1 MSEGAHPRTAQATG
15 LLLAAVVPLLLILTS
30 VRLLLTP
37 AFVRLEYR
45 MPGFP
50 EDRYGFT
57 QQDRLRW
64 APIALDYLL
73 NDEGIEFLGDLRF
86 SDGGRVYNPSE
97 LQHMEDV
104 KALTRLALTVWR
116 GLVLAALLL
125 GVATVVAGG
134 AAALWN
140 ALRRGA
146 LWTLIL
152 MAVLAAGVALAFSF
166 VFVGFHELFFDPG
179 TWTFR
184 YSDTLIRLFPE
195 RFWRDAFTSIAL
207 GTLLMAGVIWLL
219 ARSQLS
225 RLRRSAPAPVSPRG
239 KADGSAGSVT
249 R

>member
-1 MSEGAHPRTAQATG
+1 MSEGARARTAQATG
-15 LLLAAVVPLLLILTS
+15 VLLTAVVPLLLILTS

-45 MPGFP
+45 LPGFP
-50 EDRYGFT
+50 EDRYGFS

-73 NDEGIEFLGDLRF
+73 NDDGIEFLGDLRF
-86 SDGGRVYNPSE
+86 SDGARVYNPSE

-104 KALTRLALTVWR
+104 KDLTGLALTVWR
-116 GLVLAALLL
+116 ALIFAALLL
-125 GVATVVAGG
+125 GALTAATGG
-134 AAALWN
+134 ALSLWS

-146 LWTLIL
+146 LWTLVL
-152 MAVLAAGVALAFSF
+152 MAALAAGIALAFSF

-195 RFWRDAFTSIAL
+195 RFWRDAFTFIAM

-219 ARSQLS
+219 AKSQLS
-225 RLRRSAPAPVSPRG
+225 RLRRSTAAAAGPRPE
-239 KADGSAGSVT
+239 AG
-249 R
+249 